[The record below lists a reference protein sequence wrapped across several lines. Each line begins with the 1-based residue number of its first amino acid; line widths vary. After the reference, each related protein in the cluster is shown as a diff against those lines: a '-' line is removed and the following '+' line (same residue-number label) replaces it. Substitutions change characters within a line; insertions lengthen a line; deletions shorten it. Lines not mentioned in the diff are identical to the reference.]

1 MTELRAALVAL
12 RDEMRDLLDRS
23 RDGARPVNL
32 DEPIGRLSRM
42 DAIQA
47 QSVTAEN
54 RRSYDLRLQLVQQA
68 LAAMERGR
76 YGMCRRCDDPIGF
89 PRLRA
94 RPEAPYCLDCQEK
107 VDRKH
112 R

>member
-12 RDEMRDLLDRS
+12 RDEMRSLLDRS

-47 QSVTAEN
+47 QSVTAAN

-94 RPEAPYCLDCQEK
+94 RPEAPYCLDCQEQ